1 MLYYVKIRGENN
13 VEQFFYN
20 CKFLFYSI
28 MLVIIYFN
36 RDKVNT
42 SETKIYSYMIIS
54 NFLTVVTAIICY
66 GTISINE
73 KIPAINNFVSKTL
86 LLLYITWS
94 ILFTVYI
101 YVISRKDD
109 KSIKSI
115 KKSTKYVYL
124 IISYIIFA
132 LIIYYLPLY
141 YYNENKIIYSYGPSA
156 NFVYVITAIL
166 MLYWIFLIFKNYQI
180 LKSKKCIPIVLF
192 IVFCIIVV
200 IIQKLH
206 PGLLLITFLETFITV
221 IMYFTIENPDVKLLT
236 EVYKSK
242 EISDSANDEKNLFI
256 YNMTQEIREITK
268 KVNNEI
274 DYILNSDS
282 ITDNKE
288 AARKIKEYTNNFKIV
303 TNDILDVDITND
315 IKIYNNKYNIKNLF
329 KEIINIYSNKIEN
342 KGLSFNIN
350 IEHSLPEFLYG
361 DKINFKELL
370 NNVLDYALSETL
382 HGYIELNVNTII
394 KNDVCRLMISV
405 EDSSTNNNIN
415 TITKDNKELYKSYKL
430 AILLNG
436 TMSVLSNPN
445 KNTFKIILD
454 QKIYE
459 EDNIVNKYSNVF
471 NNKKILI
478 VDNVDTTYKI
488 IEKLLKDTNI
498 QLDLSLTSKD
508 CLNKIR
514 SKEHYDLIFLE
525 ENMNIIS
532 STELIKKLRNERNFN
547 TPIILLTKNNDVEY
561 NNEYKKIGYNYYLLK
576 PIKKENLNDILDE
589 YIK

>member
-1 MLYYVKIRGENN
+1 
-13 VEQFFYN
+13 
-20 CKFLFYSI
+20 
-28 MLVIIYFN
+28 
-36 RDKVNT
+36 
-42 SETKIYSYMIIS
+42 MIIS

-124 IISYIIFA
+124 ILSYIIFA

-141 YYNENKIIYSYGPSA
+141 YHNENKIIYSYGPSA

-350 IEHSLPEFLYG
+350 IEYSLPEFLYG

-576 PIKKENLNDILDE
+576 PIKKENLSDILDE

>member
-1 MLYYVKIRGENN
+1 MSNN
-13 VEQFFYN
+13 FFTIAS
-20 CKFLFYSI
+20 LFYSI

-124 IISYIIFA
+124 ILSYIIFA

-141 YYNENKIIYSYGPSA
+141 YHNENKIIYSYGPSA

-350 IEHSLPEFLYG
+350 IEYSLPEFLYG

>member
-1 MLYYVKIRGENN
+1 MSNN
-13 VEQFFYN
+13 FFTIAS
-20 CKFLFYSI
+20 LFYSI

-73 KIPAINNFVSKTL
+73 KIPSINNFVSKTL

-124 IISYIIFA
+124 ILSYIIFA

-350 IEHSLPEFLYG
+350 IEYSLPEFLYG

-576 PIKKENLNDILDE
+576 PIKKENLSDILDE

>member
-1 MLYYVKIRGENN
+1 MSNN
-13 VEQFFYN
+13 FFTIAS
-20 CKFLFYSI
+20 LFYSI

-124 IISYIIFA
+124 ILSCIIFA

>member
-1 MLYYVKIRGENN
+1 MSNN
-13 VEQFFYN
+13 FFTIAS
-20 CKFLFYSI
+20 LFYSI

-350 IEHSLPEFLYG
+350 IEYSLPEFLYG

-405 EDSSTNNNIN
+405 EDSSTNNNVN

>member
-1 MLYYVKIRGENN
+1 MSNN
-13 VEQFFYN
+13 FFTIAS
-20 CKFLFYSI
+20 LFYSI

-350 IEHSLPEFLYG
+350 IEYSLPEFLYG

-576 PIKKENLNDILDE
+576 PIKKENLSDILDE

>member
-1 MLYYVKIRGENN
+1 MSNN
-13 VEQFFYN
+13 FFTIAS
-20 CKFLFYSI
+20 LFYSI

-101 YVISRKDD
+101 YVIARKDD

-141 YYNENKIIYSYGPSA
+141 YHNENKIIYSYGPSA
-156 NFVYVITAIL
+156 NFVYVITAII

-350 IEHSLPEFLYG
+350 IEYSLPEFLYG

-547 TPIILLTKNNDVEY
+547 TPIILLTKNNDFEY

>member
-1 MLYYVKIRGENN
+1 MSNN
-13 VEQFFYN
+13 FFTIAS
-20 CKFLFYSI
+20 LFYSI

-124 IISYIIFA
+124 ILSCIIFA

-350 IEHSLPEFLYG
+350 IEYSLPEFLYG

-370 NNVLDYALSETL
+370 NNVLDYALYETL

-576 PIKKENLNDILDE
+576 PIKKENLSDILDE

>member
-1 MLYYVKIRGENN
+1 VKNLVRIILCALFIIIFMVLGILGFIGKRQIVKDNKTMLDNIANIFNNNQTILEYQKTGVNVKASTTSTTFNIVFDTGTKNTYKFNIERDYVEID
-13 VEQFFYN
+13 
-20 CKFLFYSI
+20 I
-28 MLVIIYFN
+28 
-36 RDKVNT
+36 D
-42 SETKIYSYMIIS
+42 
-54 NFLTVVTAIICY
+54 
-66 GTISINE
+66 
-73 KIPAINNFVSKTL
+73 
-86 LLLYITWS
+86 
-94 ILFTVYI
+94 
-101 YVISRKDD
+101 KDD
-109 KSIKSI
+109 
-115 KKSTKYVYL
+115 
-124 IISYIIFA
+124 
-132 LIIYYLPLY
+132 
-141 YYNENKIIYSYGPSA
+141 NSA
-156 NFVYVITAIL
+156 SLAV
-166 MLYWIFLIFKNYQI
+166 M
-180 LKSKKCIPIVLF
+180 VL
-192 IVFCIIVV
+192 
-200 IIQKLH
+200 
-206 PGLLLITFLETFITV
+206 
-221 IMYFTIENPDVKLLT
+221 
-236 EVYKSK
+236 
-242 EISDSANDEKNLFI
+242 
-256 YNMTQEIREITK
+256 
-268 KVNNEI
+268 
-274 DYILNSDS
+274 SDS
-282 ITDNKE
+282 IAVFYGETPTSTYNLFTTGDIYEYKLNKGIEYTDN
-288 AARKIKEYTNNFKIV
+288 
-303 TNDILDVDITND
+303 
-315 IKIYNNKYNIKNLF
+315 NNKYNIKNLF

-532 STELIKKLRNERNFN
+532 STELIKKLRNERDFN

>member
-1 MLYYVKIRGENN
+1 
-13 VEQFFYN
+13 
-20 CKFLFYSI
+20 
-28 MLVIIYFN
+28 
-36 RDKVNT
+36 
-42 SETKIYSYMIIS
+42 MIIS

-303 TNDILDVDITND
+303 TNDILDVNITND

-514 SKEHYDLIFLE
+514 SKENYDLIFLE

>member
-1 MLYYVKIRGENN
+1 MSNN
-13 VEQFFYN
+13 FFTIAS
-20 CKFLFYSI
+20 LFYSI

-124 IISYIIFA
+124 ILSYIIFA

-141 YYNENKIIYSYGPSA
+141 YHNENKIIYSYGPSA

-221 IMYFTIENPDVKLLT
+221 IMYFTIENPDVKLLI

-350 IEHSLPEFLYG
+350 IEYSLPEFLYG

>member
-1 MLYYVKIRGENN
+1 MSNN
-13 VEQFFYN
+13 FFTIAS
-20 CKFLFYSI
+20 LFYSI

-101 YVISRKDD
+101 YVIARKDD

-350 IEHSLPEFLYG
+350 IEYSLPEFLYG

-576 PIKKENLNDILDE
+576 PIKKENLSDILDE
-589 YIK
+589 YLK

>member
-1 MLYYVKIRGENN
+1 MSNN
-13 VEQFFYN
+13 FFTIAS
-20 CKFLFYSI
+20 LFYSI

-54 NFLTVVTAIICY
+54 NFLTVVIAIICY

-101 YVISRKDD
+101 YVITRKDD

-115 KKSTKYVYL
+115 KKNTKYVYL

-141 YYNENKIIYSYGPSA
+141 YHNENKIIYSYGPSA

-303 TNDILDVDITND
+303 TNDILDVNITND

>member
-1 MLYYVKIRGENN
+1 MSNN
-13 VEQFFYN
+13 FFTIAS
-20 CKFLFYSI
+20 LFYSI

-36 RDKVNT
+36 KDKVNT

-101 YVISRKDD
+101 YVITRKDD

-141 YYNENKIIYSYGPSA
+141 YHNENKIIYSYGPSA

-166 MLYWIFLIFKNYQI
+166 MLYWIFLVFKNYQI

>member
-1 MLYYVKIRGENN
+1 MSNN
-13 VEQFFYN
+13 FFTIAS
-20 CKFLFYSI
+20 LFYSI

-124 IISYIIFA
+124 ILSYIIFA

-141 YYNENKIIYSYGPSA
+141 YHNENKIIYSYGPSA

-350 IEHSLPEFLYG
+350 IEYSLPEFLYG

-576 PIKKENLNDILDE
+576 PIKKENLSDILDE

>member
-1 MLYYVKIRGENN
+1 MSNN
-13 VEQFFYN
+13 FFTIAS
-20 CKFLFYSI
+20 LFYSI

-350 IEHSLPEFLYG
+350 IEYSLPEFLYG

-405 EDSSTNNNIN
+405 EDSSTNNNVN

-498 QLDLSLTSKD
+498 QLVLSLTSKD

>member
-1 MLYYVKIRGENN
+1 
-13 VEQFFYN
+13 
-20 CKFLFYSI
+20 
-28 MLVIIYFN
+28 
-36 RDKVNT
+36 
-42 SETKIYSYMIIS
+42 
-54 NFLTVVTAIICY
+54 
-66 GTISINE
+66 
-73 KIPAINNFVSKTL
+73 
-86 LLLYITWS
+86 
-94 ILFTVYI
+94 
-101 YVISRKDD
+101 
-109 KSIKSI
+109 
-115 KKSTKYVYL
+115 
-124 IISYIIFA
+124 
-132 LIIYYLPLY
+132 
-141 YYNENKIIYSYGPSA
+141 
-156 NFVYVITAIL
+156 
-166 MLYWIFLIFKNYQI
+166 
-180 LKSKKCIPIVLF
+180 
-192 IVFCIIVV
+192 
-200 IIQKLH
+200 
-206 PGLLLITFLETFITV
+206 
-221 IMYFTIENPDVKLLT
+221 
-236 EVYKSK
+236 
-242 EISDSANDEKNLFI
+242 
-256 YNMTQEIREITK
+256 MTQEIREITK

-547 TPIILLTKNNDVEY
+547 TPIILLTKDNDVEY

>member
-1 MLYYVKIRGENN
+1 MSNN
-13 VEQFFYN
+13 FFTIAS
-20 CKFLFYSI
+20 LFYSI

-124 IISYIIFA
+124 ILSYIIFA

-141 YYNENKIIYSYGPSA
+141 YHNENKIIYSYGPSA

-350 IEHSLPEFLYG
+350 IEYSLPEFLYG

-508 CLNKIR
+508 CLNKVR

-576 PIKKENLNDILDE
+576 PIKKENLSDILDE

>member
-1 MLYYVKIRGENN
+1 MSNN
-13 VEQFFYN
+13 FFTIAS
-20 CKFLFYSI
+20 LFYSI

-124 IISYIIFA
+124 ILSYIIFA

-576 PIKKENLNDILDE
+576 PIKKENLSDILDE
-589 YIK
+589 YLK

>member
-1 MLYYVKIRGENN
+1 MSNN
-13 VEQFFYN
+13 FFTIAS
-20 CKFLFYSI
+20 LFYSI

-124 IISYIIFA
+124 ILSYIIFA

-141 YYNENKIIYSYGPSA
+141 YHNENKIIYSYGPSA

-436 TMSVLSNPN
+436 TMSVLSNPK

-576 PIKKENLNDILDE
+576 PIKKENLSDILDE

>member
-1 MLYYVKIRGENN
+1 MNNSIYIQLSAFIYIVLLMLIYFNKRNLNNIENKIYSKLIIVN
-13 VEQFFYN
+13 FFGLIIDILLGILSVNYLN
-20 CKFLFYSI
+20 HKFLFMILSKLY
-28 MLVIIYFN
+28 LCYFIIWMTLLMYYVLLIPEEGKKIFFN
-36 RDKVNT
+36 F
-42 SETKIYSYMIIS
+42 SQIIIIS
-54 NFLTVVTAIICY
+54 LLLSSIVVSLPIHYSQNEFGTHSYGLSVSLTYLIVAIEIL
-66 GTISINE
+66 ISIFSMVKNI
-73 KIPAINNFVSKTL
+73 KH
-86 LLLYITWS
+86 
-94 ILFTVYI
+94 
-101 YVISRKDD
+101 
-109 KSIKSI
+109 IKSN
-115 KKSTKYVYL
+115 K
-124 IISYIIFA
+124 
-132 LIIYYLPLY
+132 YLPLFTFILLG
-141 YYNENKIIYSYGPSA
+141 IIVS
-156 NFVYVITAIL
+156 II
-166 MLYWIFLIFKNYQI
+166 QI
-180 LKSKKCIPIVLF
+180 LNPKLILIPAMETFV
-192 IVFCIIVV
+192 
-200 IIQKLH
+200 
-206 PGLLLITFLETFITV
+206 TFL
-221 IMYFTIENPDVKLLT
+221 MYFTIENPDVKLLT

-514 SKEHYDLIFLE
+514 SKENYDLIFLE

-532 STELIKKLRNERNFN
+532 STELIKKLHNERNFN
-547 TPIILLTKNNDVEY
+547 TTIILLTKNNDVEY

>member
-1 MLYYVKIRGENN
+1 MSNN
-13 VEQFFYN
+13 FFTIAS
-20 CKFLFYSI
+20 LFYSI

-141 YYNENKIIYSYGPSA
+141 YHNENKIIYSYGPSA
-156 NFVYVITAIL
+156 NFVYVITAII

-488 IEKLLKDTNI
+488 IENLLKDTNI

-532 STELIKKLRNERNFN
+532 STELIKKLRNERDFN

>member
-1 MLYYVKIRGENN
+1 MSNN
-13 VEQFFYN
+13 FFTIAS
-20 CKFLFYSI
+20 LFYSI

-101 YVISRKDD
+101 YVIARKDD

-141 YYNENKIIYSYGPSA
+141 YHNENKIIYSYGPSA
-156 NFVYVITAIL
+156 NFVYVITVIL

-350 IEHSLPEFLYG
+350 IEYSLPEFLYG

>member
-1 MLYYVKIRGENN
+1 MSNN
-13 VEQFFYN
+13 FFTIAS
-20 CKFLFYSI
+20 LFYSI

-73 KIPAINNFVSKTL
+73 KIPVINNFVSKTL

-124 IISYIIFA
+124 ILSYIIFA

-141 YYNENKIIYSYGPSA
+141 YHNENKIIYSYGPSA

-350 IEHSLPEFLYG
+350 IEYSLPEFLYG

>member
-1 MLYYVKIRGENN
+1 MSNN
-13 VEQFFYN
+13 FFTIAS
-20 CKFLFYSI
+20 LFYSI

-42 SETKIYSYMIIS
+42 SETKMYSYMIIS
-54 NFLTVVTAIICY
+54 NFLTVVIAIICY

-101 YVISRKDD
+101 YVITRKDD

-115 KKSTKYVYL
+115 KKNTKYVYL

-141 YYNENKIIYSYGPSA
+141 YHNENKIIYSYGPSA

-192 IVFCIIVV
+192 IVFCIIAV
-200 IIQKLH
+200 IIQKLY

-268 KVNNEI
+268 KVNDET

-288 AARKIKEYTNNFKIV
+288 SARKIKEYTNNFKIV
-303 TNDILDVDITND
+303 TNDILDVNITND

-370 NNVLDYALSETL
+370 NNVLNYALSETL

-514 SKEHYDLIFLE
+514 SKENYDLIFLE

-532 STELIKKLRNERNFN
+532 STELIKKLHNERNFN
-547 TPIILLTKNNDVEY
+547 TPIILLTKNSDVEY

>member
-1 MLYYVKIRGENN
+1 MSNN
-13 VEQFFYN
+13 FFTIAS
-20 CKFLFYSI
+20 LFYSI

-532 STELIKKLRNERNFN
+532 STELIKKLRNERDFN

>member
-1 MLYYVKIRGENN
+1 MNNSIYIQLSAFIYIVLLMLIYFNKRNLNNIENKIYSKLIIVN
-13 VEQFFYN
+13 FFGLIIDILLGILSVNYLN
-20 CKFLFYSI
+20 HKFLFMILSKLY
-28 MLVIIYFN
+28 LCYFIIWMTLLMYYVLLIPEEGKKIFFN
-36 RDKVNT
+36 F
-42 SETKIYSYMIIS
+42 SQIIIIS
-54 NFLTVVTAIICY
+54 LLLSSIVVSLPIHYSQNEFGTHSYGLSVSLTYLIVAIEIL
-66 GTISINE
+66 ISIFSMVKNI
-73 KIPAINNFVSKTL
+73 KH
-86 LLLYITWS
+86 
-94 ILFTVYI
+94 
-101 YVISRKDD
+101 
-109 KSIKSI
+109 IKSN
-115 KKSTKYVYL
+115 K
-124 IISYIIFA
+124 
-132 LIIYYLPLY
+132 YLPLFTFILLG
-141 YYNENKIIYSYGPSA
+141 IIVS
-156 NFVYVITAIL
+156 II
-166 MLYWIFLIFKNYQI
+166 QI
-180 LKSKKCIPIVLF
+180 LNPKLILIPAMETFV
-192 IVFCIIVV
+192 
-200 IIQKLH
+200 
-206 PGLLLITFLETFITV
+206 TFL
-221 IMYFTIENPDVKLLT
+221 MYFTIENPDVKLLT

-288 AARKIKEYTNNFKIV
+288 SARKIKEYTNNFKIV

-514 SKEHYDLIFLE
+514 SKEQYDLIFLE

-532 STELIKKLRNERNFN
+532 STELIKKLHNERNFN

>member
-1 MLYYVKIRGENN
+1 
-13 VEQFFYN
+13 
-20 CKFLFYSI
+20 

-54 NFLTVVTAIICY
+54 NFLTVVIAIICY

-94 ILFTVYI
+94 ILFTVYF
-101 YVISRKDD
+101 YVITRKDD

-141 YYNENKIIYSYGPSA
+141 YHNENKIIYSYGPSA

-192 IVFCIIVV
+192 IVFCIIAV
-200 IIQKLH
+200 IIQKLY

-268 KVNNEI
+268 KVNDET

-288 AARKIKEYTNNFKIV
+288 SARKIKEYTNNFKIV

-394 KNDVCRLMISV
+394 KNDVCRLMIYV

-514 SKEHYDLIFLE
+514 SKENYDLIFLE

-532 STELIKKLRNERNFN
+532 STELIKKLHNERNFN
-547 TPIILLTKNNDVEY
+547 APIILLTKNNDVEY

>member
-1 MLYYVKIRGENN
+1 MSNN
-13 VEQFFYN
+13 FFTIAS
-20 CKFLFYSI
+20 LFYSI

-141 YYNENKIIYSYGPSA
+141 YHNENKIIYSYGPSA

-576 PIKKENLNDILDE
+576 PIKKENLSDILDE
-589 YIK
+589 YLK

>member
-1 MLYYVKIRGENN
+1 MSNN
-13 VEQFFYN
+13 FFTIAS
-20 CKFLFYSI
+20 LFYSI

-124 IISYIIFA
+124 ILSYIIFA

-141 YYNENKIIYSYGPSA
+141 YHNENKIIYSYGPSA

-221 IMYFTIENPDVKLLT
+221 IMYFTIENPDVKLLI

-350 IEHSLPEFLYG
+350 IEYSLPEFLYG

-532 STELIKKLRNERNFN
+532 STELIKKIRNERNFN

-576 PIKKENLNDILDE
+576 PIKKENLSDILDE

>member
-1 MLYYVKIRGENN
+1 MSNN
-13 VEQFFYN
+13 FFTIAS
-20 CKFLFYSI
+20 LFYSI

-350 IEHSLPEFLYG
+350 IEYSLPEFLYG

>member
-1 MLYYVKIRGENN
+1 MSNN
-13 VEQFFYN
+13 FFTIAS
-20 CKFLFYSI
+20 LFYSI

-576 PIKKENLNDILDE
+576 PIKKENLSDILDE

>member
-1 MLYYVKIRGENN
+1 MSNN
-13 VEQFFYN
+13 FFTIAS
-20 CKFLFYSI
+20 LFYSI

-73 KIPAINNFVSKTL
+73 KIPVINNFVSKTL

-124 IISYIIFA
+124 ILSYIIFA

-141 YYNENKIIYSYGPSA
+141 YHNENKIIYSYGPSA

-200 IIQKLH
+200 IIQKLL

-350 IEHSLPEFLYG
+350 IEYSLPEFLYG

-576 PIKKENLNDILDE
+576 PIKKENLSDILDE